1 MILFFQRARAGAS
14 FSSFPSFSFSD
25 ADLMRAIL
33 FYEERSG
40 RGRVLVREN
49 LPLERDEFALYARIG
64 NAQNERSRFC
74 SESFEKKEKGVPALS
89 KSLHARALS
98 HGEREEARGE
108 KTVEIYRVPLL
119 ARVRVLFIRA
129 SSFFFRACVRF
140 VCARLVLRTF
150 FFPVS
155 KTRDI
160 FRFSFCFLGETAQK
174 GEMPNEKEGT
184 KCGKKE
190 GVFFCFLAGKI
201 CLLFCPKAHR
211 HESSR
216 SL

>member
-33 FYEERSG
+33 FYEERSE
-40 RGRVLVREN
+40 RGRVLVLVREN

-108 KTVEIYRVPLL
+108 KTVEIYRVPLR

-129 SSFFFRACVRF
+129 SSFFFLLACVLF
-140 VCARLVLRTF
+140 ARAWF
-150 FFPVS
+150 
-155 KTRDI
+155 
-160 FRFSFCFLGETAQK
+160 
-174 GEMPNEKEGT
+174 
-184 KCGKKE
+184 
-190 GVFFCFLAGKI
+190 
-201 CLLFCPKAHR
+201 
-211 HESSR
+211 
-216 SL
+216 

>member
-1 MILFFQRARAGAS
+1 MTRKEAKDRNESFLFFQRSRAGAS
-14 FSSFPSFSFSD
+14 FSFLSFSFLS

-40 RGRVLVREN
+40 HGRVLVREN
-49 LPLERDEFALYARIG
+49 LPLERDEFALYTRIG
-64 NAQNERSRFC
+64 NAQNELSCFF

-140 VCARLVLRTF
+140 VCARLVLTTF

-155 KTRDI
+155 KTQDI
-160 FRFSFCFLGETAQK
+160 CRFSFSFLGETAQK

-184 KCGKKE
+184 K
-190 GVFFCFLAGKI
+190 
-201 CLLFCPKAHR
+201 
-211 HESSR
+211 
-216 SL
+216 

>member
-1 MILFFQRARAGAS
+1 MRKTNSLVFFLN
-14 FSSFPSFSFSD
+14 PS
-25 ADLMRAIL
+25 
-33 FYEERSG
+33 
-40 RGRVLVREN
+40 
-49 LPLERDEFALYARIG
+49 
-64 NAQNERSRFC
+64 
-74 SESFEKKEKGVPALS
+74 KKRKKVPALS

-119 ARVRVLFIRA
+119 ARVRVLFIRV

-190 GVFFCFLAGKI
+190 GVFFVFWRERFVCCFAQKHTDMNHHVLCKGGGRGVQLA
-201 CLLFCPKAHR
+201 FAAFYFVQR
-211 HESSR
+211 R
-216 SL
+216 

>member
-33 FYEERSG
+33 FYEEGSG

-108 KTVEIYRVPLL
+108 KTVEIYRVPLR

-129 SSFFFRACVRF
+129 SSFFFLLACVLF
-140 VCARLVLRTF
+140 ARAWF
-150 FFPVS
+150 
-155 KTRDI
+155 
-160 FRFSFCFLGETAQK
+160 
-174 GEMPNEKEGT
+174 
-184 KCGKKE
+184 
-190 GVFFCFLAGKI
+190 
-201 CLLFCPKAHR
+201 
-211 HESSR
+211 
-216 SL
+216 

>member
-119 ARVRVLFIRA
+119 ARVRLCFLFARVLFSFVRVCVLFPRA
-129 SSFFFRACVRF
+129 WF
-140 VCARLVLRTF
+140 
-150 FFPVS
+150 
-155 KTRDI
+155 
-160 FRFSFCFLGETAQK
+160 
-174 GEMPNEKEGT
+174 
-184 KCGKKE
+184 
-190 GVFFCFLAGKI
+190 
-201 CLLFCPKAHR
+201 
-211 HESSR
+211 
-216 SL
+216 

>member
-33 FYEERSG
+33 FYEERSR

-140 VCARLVLRTF
+140 VCARLVLTTF

-155 KTRDI
+155 KTQDI
-160 FRFSFCFLGETAQK
+160 FRFSFCFLGENTQK
-174 GEMPNEKEGT
+174 GDCRT
-184 KCGKKE
+184 KKKARSDERKRFLFLFFGGKD
-190 GVFFCFLAGKI
+190 
-201 CLLFCPKAHR
+201 LFVVLPK
-211 HESSR
+211 STQT
-216 SL
+216 

>member
-1 MILFFQRARAGAS
+1 
-14 FSSFPSFSFSD
+14 
-25 ADLMRAIL
+25 MRAIL

-119 ARVRVLFIRA
+119 ARVRLCFLFARVLFSFVRVCVLFPRA
-129 SSFFFRACVRF
+129 WF
-140 VCARLVLRTF
+140 
-150 FFPVS
+150 
-155 KTRDI
+155 
-160 FRFSFCFLGETAQK
+160 
-174 GEMPNEKEGT
+174 
-184 KCGKKE
+184 
-190 GVFFCFLAGKI
+190 
-201 CLLFCPKAHR
+201 
-211 HESSR
+211 
-216 SL
+216 

>member
-1 MILFFQRARAGAS
+1 MKAFFRSFNALSSRREFLFFS
-14 FSSFPSFSFSD
+14 ESFSFLS

-33 FYEERSG
+33 FYEEGSG

-49 LPLERDEFALYARIG
+49 LPLERDEFALYTRIG
-64 NAQNERSRFC
+64 NAQNELSCFF

-140 VCARLVLRTF
+140 VCARLVLWTF

-184 KCGKKE
+184 K
-190 GVFFCFLAGKI
+190 
-201 CLLFCPKAHR
+201 
-211 HESSR
+211 
-216 SL
+216 

>member
-40 RGRVLVREN
+40 HGRVLVREN

-140 VCARLVLRTF
+140 VCARLVLTTF

-155 KTRDI
+155 KTQDI